1 MTLDGDH
8 IRALI
13 SEVADE
19 LGATDGDVHTIIV
32 VAAHFSPGG
41 TCATPLKT
49 STPSAT
55 STPNFA
61 SQSRCSPRHDE
72 HLDNSIVEELGRG
85 GYDISPS

>member
-19 LGATDGDVHTIIV
+19 LDATDGNVHTIIV
-32 VAAHFSPGG
+32 DAFYEAFPAAP
-41 TCATPLKT
+41 
-49 STPSAT
+49 
-55 STPNFA
+55 
-61 SQSRCSPRHDE
+61 HDE
-72 HLDNSIVEELGRG
+72 HLDNFIVEELGKG